1 MTHHLLL
8 HVALLLLSIVP
19 TETKAVKSMSEC
31 DRFFLNKNSPNITK
45 ILEGSIILEQARYKV
60 ICEFLNGTTT
70 FVTLYNTRNKIPVY
84 SAAKFRGDKCG
95 KPSYKWMI
103 EPEV

>member
-1 MTHHLLL
+1 
-8 HVALLLLSIVP
+8 
-19 TETKAVKSMSEC
+19 MSEC
-31 DRFFLNKNSPNITK
+31 DSFFLNKNSPNITK
-45 ILEGSIILEQARYKV
+45 ILEESIILEQARYKV

-70 FVTLYNTRNKIPVY
+70 FVTLYNTRNKIPFF
-84 SAAKFRGDKCG
+84 SAAKFRGEKCG